1 MENEFDKTNEKW
13 RKIHLK
19 IQFALLI
26 SNMRENGSFNC
37 DFDLFAFS
45 LLFGN
50 VNAIKK
56 DPISLE
62 LR

>member
-26 SNMRENGSFNC
+26 SNMRENGSFYC
-37 DFDLFAFS
+37 DFNLFA
-45 LLFGN
+45 
-50 VNAIKK
+50 
-56 DPISLE
+56 
-62 LR
+62 